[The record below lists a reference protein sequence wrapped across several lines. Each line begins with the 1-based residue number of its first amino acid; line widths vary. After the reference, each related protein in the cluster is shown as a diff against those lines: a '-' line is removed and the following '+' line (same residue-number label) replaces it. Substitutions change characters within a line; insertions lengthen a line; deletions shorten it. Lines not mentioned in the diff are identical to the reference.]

1 MSRFTE
7 PDLFLKEG
15 LQGIIV
21 DLVLCNKS
29 VLSVCC
35 LIELDDRP
43 SAQQKKS
50 DNLSSLLRLICRQMG
65 IPLIKIKAM
74 CGYQLEEIEAE
85 LEQYISSAKVIEIT
99 SMAYFTTIACQPT
112 SLAQ

>member
-35 LIELDDRP
+35 LIESVCCLIELDDRP

-50 DNLSSLLRLICRQMG
+50 DNLSSVLRLICRQMG

-74 CGYQLEEIEAE
+74 CGYQLEEIEAK
-85 LEQYISSAKVIEIT
+85 LEQYISSVKVIEIT
-99 SMAYFTTIACQPT
+99 GGLTLRQ
-112 SLAQ
+112 

>member
-43 SAQQKKS
+43 SAQQKRLKS
-50 DNLSSLLRLICRQMG
+50 SCRLLHVDTLL
-65 IPLIKIKAM
+65 PIKIKAM

-85 LEQYISSAKVIEIT
+85 LEQYISSVKVEGIGRARAVYLI
-99 SMAYFTTIACQPT
+99 S
-112 SLAQ
+112 